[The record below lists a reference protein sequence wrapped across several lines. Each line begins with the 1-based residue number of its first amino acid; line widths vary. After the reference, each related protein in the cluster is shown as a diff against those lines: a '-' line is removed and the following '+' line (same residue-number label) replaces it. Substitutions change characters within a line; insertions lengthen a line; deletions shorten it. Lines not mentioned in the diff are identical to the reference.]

1 MKGLLRVARAEL
13 RRFATPSY
21 ALSALALPAMFAALT
36 TALTFNSATGG
47 TVGGTPP
54 GGRTITVAELSS
66 ATGFFEGVGQSFT
79 FLGVVVVV
87 LAAMSIATDYS
98 QGTLRNLLV
107 RQPRRWRLLGGK
119 LVALAGLATAAAVSA
134 ALVGTLT
141 AYVMSGSSD
150 VGTGAWTLTALVP
163 HTAGLAL
170 GLAGWAAI
178 GALLAT
184 VLRSVPAAIGIAI
197 GWALPVESIVGGVW
211 KAGKAW
217 FPGGVFEAIAV
228 AGNDTVSLGRA
239 LTVGAVYLAVAVAAA
254 LVVFTRREVTA

>member
-1 MKGLLRVARAEL
+1 MRGLLRVARAEL
-13 RRFATPSY
+13 RRFTTPAY
-21 ALSALALPAMFAALT
+21 ALSALGLPAMFAALT
-36 TALTFNSATGG
+36 TALTFNSAGGG

-54 GGRTITVAELSS
+54 GGRTITVAELAGS
-66 ATGFFEGVGQSFT
+66 TGFFEGVSNSFT
-79 FLGVVVVV
+79 FLGVIVVV
-87 LAAMSIATDYS
+87 LAAMSIATDYG

-119 LVALAGLATAAAVSA
+119 LLALAGLATAAATSA
-134 ALVGTLT
+134 AVVGTLT
-141 AYVMSGSSD
+141 AYAMSSPSG
-150 VGTGAWTLTALVP
+150 VATGAWTPASLVP

-170 GLAGWAAI
+170 GLMGWAAI

-197 GWALPVESIVGGVW
+197 GWALPVETIVGGVW

-217 FPGGVFEAIAV
+217 FPGGVFEAIAA

-239 LTVGAVYLAVAVAAA
+239 LTVGAAYLAVAVAGA
-254 LVVFTRREVTA
+254 LAVFTRREVTA